1 MRNEK
6 FLLFLFLFLSSFSFL
21 NPFKKFLNSIFLDHI
36 YSPVIFLKEKIDE
49 FKNWKFEKK
58 IILENLK
65 EKNRS
70 DFYTTYKIYYEPVFP
85 PYFITL
91 YNPENLNSN
100 IEFVLQGENFVGII
114 KENKKDKIVIETI
127 FSPNFKIDV
136 MDKRS
141 KIFGVLKSKGEF
153 FLNLYYIPYW
163 ADIQAGDTLVT
174 GGIGKF
180 PYSGIPIGI
189 IQKIEKKE
197 GETFLEIK
205 VKPLFDP
212 SKFSIFILK

>member
-21 NPFKKFLNSIFLDHI
+21 NPFKKFLNSIFVDHI
-36 YSPVIFLKEKIDE
+36 YSPVILLKEKIDE
-49 FKNWKFEKK
+49 LLNWKLEKK

-65 EKNRS
+65 KKNRS
-70 DFYTTYKIYYEPVFP
+70 DFFIAYKIYYEPVFP

-91 YNPENLNSN
+91 YTTENLDSN
-100 IEFVLQGENFVGII
+100 IKIALQGENFVGII
-114 KENKKDKIVIETI
+114 KENKKDKIIIETI

-163 ADIQAGDTLVT
+163 ADIKEGDTLVT

-180 PYSGIPIGI
+180 PYRGIPVGI
-189 IQKIEKKE
+189 VQKIEKRE
-197 GETFLEIK
+197 GETFFEIK

-212 SKFSIFILK
+212 SKFLLFILK

>member
-1 MRNEK
+1 
-6 FLLFLFLFLSSFSFL
+6 
-21 NPFKKFLNSIFLDHI
+21 
-36 YSPVIFLKEKIDE
+36 
-49 FKNWKFEKK
+49 
-58 IILENLK
+58 
-65 EKNRS
+65 
-70 DFYTTYKIYYEPVFP
+70 
-85 PYFITL
+85 
-91 YNPENLNSN
+91 
-100 IEFVLQGENFVGII
+100 
-114 KENKKDKIVIETI
+114 
-127 FSPNFKIDV
+127 

-163 ADIQAGDTLVT
+163 ADIQEGDTLVT

-189 IQKIEKKE
+189 VQKIEKKE

>member
-6 FLLFLFLFLSSFSFL
+6 FLLLLFLFLSSLSFL
-21 NPFKKFLNSIFLDHI
+21 KSFKKILNSIFVDYI
-36 YSPVIFLKEKIDE
+36 YSPVILLKEKTDE
-49 FKNWKFEKK
+49 LRSFKLEKK
-58 IILENLK
+58 IILENLRK
-65 EKNRS
+65 QNKSNLL
-70 DFYTTYKIYYEPVFP
+70 TTYKIYYEPIFP

-91 YNPENLNSN
+91 YNTENFDSN
-100 IEFVLQGENFVGII
+100 IKCALQDENFVGII
-114 KENKKDKIVIETI
+114 KEIKKDKIIVETI

-141 KIFGVLKSKGEF
+141 KVFGVLKGKGEF
-153 FLNLYYIPYW
+153 FLDLYYIPYW
-163 ADIQAGDTLVT
+163 ADIKEGDTLLT

-180 PYSGIPIGI
+180 PYNGIPIGI
-189 IQKIEKKE
+189 VEKIEKRE